1 MHRITKPTMMSLS
14 TKIFSTIL
22 ILYTFIG
29 KLYTTAFFFRMKDF
43 SLNNVIF
50 VHVTNIIMLSILLAS
65 LLMIWRILYN
75 KINYFV
81 SKYKYV
87 IKTLI
92 VVIVIIQILLSLLD
106 VLTKNPSINQ
116 VKIIILGDLPNLL
129 SILISIIFIIVLPN
143 KKYLFSKGERN

>member
-143 KKYLFSKGERN
+143 KKYLFSKGELN

>member
-1 MHRITKPTMMSLS
+1 MSLS

-29 KLYTTAFFFRMKDF
+29 KLYTSAFFFRMKDF

-75 KINYFV
+75 KINHFV

-106 VLTKNPSINQ
+106 VLTKNPNIDQ

-143 KKYLFSKGERN
+143 KKYIFSKGDSN

>member
-1 MHRITKPTMMSLS
+1 MMSLS

-143 KKYLFSKGERN
+143 KKYLFSKGELN

>member
-1 MHRITKPTMMSLS
+1 MSLS

-106 VLTKNPSINQ
+106 VLTKNPNIDQ

-143 KKYLFSKGERN
+143 KKYIFSKGDSN

>member
-1 MHRITKPTMMSLS
+1 MSLS

-29 KLYTTAFFFRMKDF
+29 KLYTSAFFFRMKDF

-75 KINYFV
+75 KINHFV

-106 VLTKNPSINQ
+106 VLTKNPNIDQ

-143 KKYLFSKGERN
+143 KKYLFSKGELN